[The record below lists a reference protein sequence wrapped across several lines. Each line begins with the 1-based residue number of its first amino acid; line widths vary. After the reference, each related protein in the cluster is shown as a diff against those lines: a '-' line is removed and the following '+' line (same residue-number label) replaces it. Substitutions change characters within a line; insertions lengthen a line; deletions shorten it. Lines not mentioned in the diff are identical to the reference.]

1 MLNYSWS
8 QDYSVDDPV
17 IDDHHKNLLKL
28 FNDAYSLLV
37 NDEPITE
44 TIKLLHELKMY
55 TVFHFS
61 EEEKRMLANNYDGY
75 EKHKEMHEAFIAKVS
90 DLLQKVDV
98 DPRVLNEDI
107 FIFLNSW
114 LIEHIQKVD
123 KLYKG
128 KI

>member
-1 MLNYSWS
+1 MTGGRYMLNYSWS

-98 DPRVLNEDI
+98 DPRVPVSYTHLI
-107 FIFLNSW
+107 RFIKQWSYYPSD
-114 LIEHIQKVD
+114 Q
-123 KLYKG
+123 
-128 KI
+128 